1 MIPVIYGIMQF
12 DFMGN
17 KVADRLTNAQDISR
31 FSEQFD
37 YHSGKEQEDT
47 YLGSL
52 DRFDAMAFEWLNF
65 MHDPLLGY
73 GKNFEHSYFYKEVTT
88 NFTLANGL
96 VNIFSRYGVF

>member
-73 GKNFEHSYFYKEVTT
+73 GK
-88 NFTLANGL
+88 TL
-96 VNIFSRYGVF
+96 NILIFIRKLQQILL